1 VSKQK
6 LWKKIE
12 EEAVF
17 EEIMANKLLVINE
30 LMKDMN
36 YQIKSISKRINKNKC
51 VAKHILA
58 KIHKS
63 KTKKYFFL
71 ATSMACESSVIR
83 DQTCAMAV
91 TQAIAMIMLDP

>member
-1 VSKQK
+1 MSKQK

-12 EEAVF
+12 EEAVFEAVF

-63 KTKKYFFL
+63 KTKKYFFWPHVKVQ
-71 ATSMACESSVIR
+71 SSGIKRVPW
-83 DQTCAMAV
+83 Q
-91 TQAIAMIMLDP
+91 